1 MYLEIFSTFSKIQS
15 LNSNFY
21 LEYNS
26 TIKCSSTGKS
36 TSSLVA
42 NLTTLAS
49 NFSLSFSSQSGNIVE
64 LGSLDENTSGF
75 KAYRL
80 SDNMFLG
87 DYSDYSTVYKKNE
100 SSIEYSND
108 GSIWVEPEIPKVETG
123 PIETKPMT
131 PAEEAASMSL
141 ADRVSQCEE
150 CILELSNVVYAE

>member
-1 MYLEIFSTFSKIQS
+1 MLKIVFNDGKEI
-15 LNSNFY
+15 
-21 LEYNS
+21 E
-26 TIKCSSTGKS
+26 
-36 TSSLVA
+36 A
-42 NLTTLAS
+42 
-49 NFSLSFSSQSGNIVE
+49 SFSIQSGNIVT

-75 KAYRL
+75 KVYR
-80 SDNMFLG
+80 SADNMFLG
-87 DYSDYSTVYKKNE
+87 DYSGYSTVYKKNE

-108 GSIWVEPEIPKVETG
+108 GSIWVEPEIPEVETG